1 MRKQSNRESDFWK
14 KTKKAISV
22 KWKHFKRKVSKF
34 FTPKRKKNLL
44 IISCNLLA
52 MLAVAFLVPYLTL
65 NWIDDYTK
73 HGEVIEVPDLSGKT
87 LAEAEKILAG
97 EKLGYTVIEK
107 KFKEGRKKNE
117 VLEQYPRARKYVK
130 EGRKIALVLNTAER
144 PKHMIPDVID
154 GSSYR
159 QAVHRLAGEGFVV
172 NEVDTISGERD
183 WVYGLRYNGQELSNG
198 MLVPRGAELTIVI
211 GGALEKDT
219 INEIVIDHSYFE

>member
-1 MRKQSNRESDFWK
+1 MRKQSNKESDFWK
-14 KTKKAISV
+14 KTKKAASV

-107 KFKEGRKKNE
+107 KFKEDHKKNE

-172 NEVDTISGERD
+172 NKVDTISGERD
-183 WVYGLRYNGQELSNG
+183 WVYGLKYNGQELSNG

-211 GGALEKDT
+211 GGAMEKDT

>member
-1 MRKQSNRESDFWK
+1 M
-14 KTKKAISV
+14 
-22 KWKHFKRKVSKF
+22 
-34 FTPKRKKNLL
+34 L

-107 KFKEGRKKNE
+107 KFKEGHKKNE

-172 NEVDTISGERD
+172 NEVDTIRGERD
-183 WVYGLRYNGQELSNG
+183 WVYGLKYNGRELSNG